1 MNAVTDE
8 LVAAAV
14 AGEPGALRS
23 IYDALAPRVAGYLRG
38 HGSTDP
44 EALTQDVFLTLF
56 HRLPELTGGAA
67 GLRTFAFSL
76 AHARVVD
83 ELRARHR
90 QPVSVPYVP
99 EDDHRATE
107 SAEAVAVRTLGSQ
120 RALALVESLNDGQ
133 REVVL
138 LRVVAGLSLE
148 ETAATTG
155 RSIGA
160 VKQLQ
165 RRGLLALR
173 TTARAQGVTPG
184 PDRR

>member
-1 MNAVTDE
+1 MSEVSDE

-23 IYDALAPRVAGYLRG
+23 VYDALAPRVAGYLRA
-38 HGSTDP
+38 HGSADP
-44 EALTQDVFLTLF
+44 EALTQEVFLTVY
-56 HRLPELTGGAA
+56 HRMPELTGGAA
-67 GLRTFAFSL
+67 GLRTFTFSL

-83 ELRARHR
+83 ELRARQR
-90 QPVSVPYVP
+90 QPVNVPYLP
-99 EDDHRATE
+99 EDDHRASE
-107 SAEAVAVRTLGSQ
+107 SAEAVAVRTLAAEQ
-120 RALALVESLNDGQ
+120 ALALVGALNDGQ

-148 ETAATTG
+148 ETATATG
-155 RSIGA
+155 RSVGA

-173 TTARAQGVTPG
+173 TTARAQGVTP
-184 PDRR
+184 

>member
-1 MNAVTDE
+1 MNQVTDE

-14 AGEPGALRS
+14 AGESGALRS
-23 IYDALAPRVAGYLRG
+23 VYDALAPRVAGYLRA
-38 HGSTDP
+38 HGSADP

-56 HRLPELTGGAA
+56 HRLPDLTGGAA
-67 GLRTFAFSL
+67 GLRTFTFSL

-90 QPVSVPYVP
+90 QPVNVPYLP
-99 EDDHRATE
+99 EDDRRATE
-107 SAEAVAVRTLGSQ
+107 SAETVAVRTLGAEQ
-120 RALALVESLNDGQ
+120 AMALVAALNDGQ

-148 ETAATTG
+148 ETAAATG
-155 RSIGA
+155 RSVGA

-173 TTARAQGVTPG
+173 TTARAQGVTP
-184 PDRR
+184 

>member
-1 MNAVTDE
+1 MHPVTDE
-8 LVAAAV
+8 LVAAAT

-23 IYDALAPRVAGYLRG
+23 IYESLAPRVSGYLRSR
-38 HGSTDP
+38 GSADP
-44 EALTQDVFLTLF
+44 EGLTQEVFLTLF
-56 HRLPELTGGAA
+56 HRLPELVGGAA

-83 ELRARHR
+83 ELRARQR
-90 QPVSVPYVP
+90 QPVTVPYLP
-99 EDDHRATE
+99 ETDQRSSD
-107 SAEAVAVRTLGSQ
+107 SAETEAVRAQGTEQ
-120 RALALVESLNDGQ
+120 ALALVGSLSEGQ

-148 ETAATTG
+148 ETAAALG
-155 RSIGA
+155 RSVGA

-173 TTARAQGVTPG
+173 AALHDLGVTPG
-184 PDRR
+184 PDPR